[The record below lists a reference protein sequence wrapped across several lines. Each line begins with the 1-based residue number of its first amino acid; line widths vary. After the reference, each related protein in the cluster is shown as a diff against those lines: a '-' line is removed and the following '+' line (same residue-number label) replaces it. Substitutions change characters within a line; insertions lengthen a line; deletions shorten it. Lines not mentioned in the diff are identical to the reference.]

1 MTSGKMCDLSFDD
14 LTLLHG
20 YRNQFKLG
28 WTFQLASFYATIQF
42 SSFASTSFIVGRDQ
56 IVRTFPVLSVQ
67 SKGAVNFFLRN
78 KKQLIAAVSIGD
90 SETNLYILW
99 FES

>member
-1 MTSGKMCDLSFDD
+1 MTSEKKCDLSFDD

-67 SKGAVNFFLRN
+67 SKGAVKFFLRN

-90 SETNLYILW
+90 SETNL
-99 FES
+99 